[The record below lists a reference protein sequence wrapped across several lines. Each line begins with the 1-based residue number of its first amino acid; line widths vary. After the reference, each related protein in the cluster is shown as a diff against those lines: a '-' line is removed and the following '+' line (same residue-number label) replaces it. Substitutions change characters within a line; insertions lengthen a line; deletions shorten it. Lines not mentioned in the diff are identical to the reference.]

1 MLLLSVLLGLLTV
14 TRLTRLI
21 VEDRITIAL
30 RQWIVRRWGEDSKLA
45 YLIHCPWCISLWVSA
60 PVMVVAIL
68 YPNRWVVAGLAI
80 LAGSMVS
87 GLLLDT
93 WNRGE

>member
-1 MLLLSVLLGLLTV
+1 MILLSVLLGLLAV

-21 VEDRITIAL
+21 VEDRIAIAL
-30 RQWIVRRWGEDSKLA
+30 RQWTVRKWGEDSKPA
-45 YLIHCPWCISLWVSA
+45 YLIHCPWCVSLWVSA
-60 PVMVVAIL
+60 PVMAAASL
-68 YPNRWVVAGLAI
+68 YPNRWVIAALAI
-80 LAGSMVS
+80 PAASMVA

>member
-1 MLLLSVLLGLLTV
+1 VILLSTLLGLLAV
-14 TRLTRLI
+14 ARLTRLI
-21 VEDRITIAL
+21 VEDRVAIAL
-30 RQWIVRRWGEDSKLA
+30 RQWVVRKWGEDSKPA
-45 YLIHCPWCISLWVSA
+45 YFIHCPWCTSLWIST
-60 PVMVVAIL
+60 PVMAVASL

-80 LAGSMVS
+80 LAGSMIT